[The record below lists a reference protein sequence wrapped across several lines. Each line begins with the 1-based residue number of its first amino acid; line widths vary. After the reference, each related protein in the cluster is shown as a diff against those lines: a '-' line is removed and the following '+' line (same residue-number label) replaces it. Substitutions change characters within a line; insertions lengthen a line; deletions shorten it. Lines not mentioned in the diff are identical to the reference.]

1 MSIHIVSV
9 LASPHGSCSTAAAVA
24 GVLAGVTAA
33 GARTD
38 SLDLATEDLDAV
50 VDRIDEADGVVF
62 ASPVYRAAHTALLA
76 SLFERIPRGAA
87 GETRAPLAGKA
98 ALVLLTG
105 ASHHHFLA
113 TERLRAP
120 LASFFAAQTLSPG
133 LYFTPASYSPDPS
146 TPHKVLNDESRVLAE
161 LHGRALVELA
171 TAVRGGAALSR
182 LTPLI

>member
-1 MSIHIVSV
+1 MMSIEVV
-9 LASPHGSCSTAAAVA
+9 AVVGSPHGSGATAAAA
-24 GVLAGVTAA
+24 QAVLAGVAAA
-33 GARTD
+33 GARTK
-38 SLDLATEDLDAV
+38 SLDLATEDLDNV
-50 VDRIDEADGVVF
+50 VDRIDEADGILF

-76 SLFERIPRGAA
+76 SLLERIPRGVA

-120 LASFFAAQTLSPG
+120 LVSFFAAQTLSPG
-133 LYFTPASYSPDPS
+133 LYFTPASY
-146 TPHKVLNDESRVLAE
+146 TPERALNDESRALAE
-161 LHGRALVELA
+161 LHGQALVELA
-171 TAVRGGAALSR
+171 TAVRGGSALSR